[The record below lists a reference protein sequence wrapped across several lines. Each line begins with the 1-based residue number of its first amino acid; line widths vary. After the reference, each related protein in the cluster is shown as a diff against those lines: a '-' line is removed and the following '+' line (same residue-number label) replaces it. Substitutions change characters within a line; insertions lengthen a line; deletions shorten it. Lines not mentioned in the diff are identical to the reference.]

1 MKIRYLFSIFL
12 ISVAIVSCN
21 STKKTYNTKSQ
32 TKSINTLSKSE
43 RFIIDG
49 IFIDANKEKLLGNY
63 NQALQLFS
71 TVISRDPNYAAAYYE
86 IARIN
91 QFLKKI
97 DVSIKFAEKAV
108 SLSPDNIWY
117 QILLSE
123 LYASNQQFREST
135 NVWLEITKRNPDKI
149 EYLYDLANSYLFE
162 NNLNEALKVYD
173 QIEKK
178 IGITEDISIQKHK
191 IYLSLNKLSKAVETL
206 EKLSL
211 QFPNNVSY
219 LAMIAEIYMQRKMYD
234 NAYMYYKKILDI
246 APEDKY
252 INISLAGYYRE
263 IGDKEN
269 SYLYLKK
276 GFANPNLDIDTKVN
290 ILLSYYTV
298 TEIYDSLKPQAFE
311 LIEIL
316 VKTHPN
322 NPKSYSILADFLYRD
337 KKYEQAR
344 EALRKVNSID
354 NSRYPIWETLLI
366 IESELNDTLSLI
378 SEGETAIQLFPE
390 QPLLYLLTGIGY
402 YQNGNISKALSLFQR
417 GVTFVFDNDKLQ
429 LQFYTY
435 MGDLYY
441 KDRQYSKSFEV
452 FKKALDIEPDNA
464 YILNNFTYYLALQNE
479 ELDKA
484 EQMGRKLNEIAPGNY
499 SYQDTYGWV
508 FYKLGRYE
516 DAKKWLNK
524 AIESGGRNNSII
536 LEHLGDVF
544 YKLGDKDKALE
555 YWQKAK
561 NIGNGSEF
569 LLKKLTEKK
578 LYE

>member
-1 MKIRYLFSIFL
+1 VRIRYLFFVLLVFAVI
-12 ISVAIVSCN
+12 ASCKP
-21 STKKTYNTKSQ
+21 TKKAQNSNNQ
-32 TKSINTLSKSE
+32 SKSVKILSNSE
-43 RFIIDG
+43 KFIIDG
-49 IFIDANKEKLLGNY
+49 IFIDANREKLLGNY

-71 TVISRDPNYAAAYYE
+71 TVISRNPNYAAAYYE

-91 QFLKKI
+91 RLLKKI
-97 DVSIKFAEKAV
+97 NEAIIFAKKAV
-108 SLSPDNIWY
+108 NLSPDNIWY

-123 LYASNQQFREST
+123 LYTSNKQFKEST
-135 NVWLEITKRNPDKI
+135 AVWVEIVKRYPDKI
-149 EYLYDLANSYLFE
+149 EYLYDLANSYIFE

-173 QIEKK
+173 LIEKK
-178 IGITEDISIQKHK
+178 IGITEDIAIQKHK
-191 IYLSLNKLSKAVETL
+191 IYLSQNKLSKAVETL
-206 EKLSL
+206 EKLSI
-211 QFPNNVSY
+211 QFPKNVGY
-219 LAMIAEIYMQRKMYD
+219 LAMIAELYMQRKMFD
-234 NAYMYYKKILDI
+234 NAYNYYKKIQLI
-246 APEDKY
+246 APNDKY

-263 IGDKEN
+263 IGDKEK
-269 SYLYLKK
+269 SYSSLKK

-298 TEIYDSLKPQAFE
+298 TEIYDNLKSQAFE
-311 LIEIL
+311 LIEVL
-316 VKTHPN
+316 VNTHPN
-322 NPKSYSILADFLYRD
+322 DPKSYSILADFLYRD
-337 KKYEQAR
+337 KKYIQAR

-366 IESELNDTLSLI
+366 IESELNDTTALI

-390 QPLLYLLTGIGY
+390 QPLLYLITGIGY
-402 YQNGNISKALSLFQR
+402 YQSGQIPKALSLFQK
-417 GVTFVFDNDKLQ
+417 GVTFVFDNDKLL

-435 MGDLYY
+435 LGDLYF
-441 KDRQYSKSFEV
+441 KDHQYSKSFEV
-452 FKKALDIEPDNA
+452 FKKALNIDPENA

-516 DAKKWLNK
+516 DAKKWLEK
-524 AIESGGRNNSII
+524 AIKSGGGNNSNI

-544 YKLGDKDKALE
+544 YKLGDKDKAVE

-569 LLKKLTEKK
+569 LLKKITEKK